1 MKKLFLIVV
10 FIIIVLGC
18 INKIYAS
25 DSIDLCV
32 VYEKDKYEKNDV
44 LCLSFDLPK
53 FSNLFEVIIRL
64 EYDKNVLEPIVVN
77 NEYYELNN
85 HSIFDKFVVNKKIND
100 HTIYAELM
108 KNDIDDGYYS
118 SYKNNMC
125 IIRFNVLSHID
136 NVENCFSG
144 DNIQVFLFDV
154 DHKLI
159 DYNLLFIKQIDAG
172 FYKDSYDVNVFGT
185 DINLEEIFYVNN
197 RNKNE
202 YLLLEEKKID
212 LNKIGSQIM
221 QIGVFDLITG
231 KYISYSTIINIIDND
246 PPIVSSD
253 RKYNILDKELIDINF
268 IDYISVSDNYDK
280 NVNIF
285 VNYYNKEKEKIN
297 DNIIDVFKQD
307 FVIYVGY
314 VAVDSSQNE
323 SKEVVVE
330 FNLIDTTSPTIDI
343 SDINIIDNEIED
355 FEVMHYIDII
365 DELDLNPNVI
375 LTYYDSNMNIIEDYK
390 NYLTINN
397 CCYIEVYGIDK
408 FNNISEKYTIKLSLI
423 DTTSPIITYSDE
435 VFIDDVSLDDT
446 NYLDLI
452 NVNDNDERKCNIS
465 YDLFIDDILVDV
477 ENFKE
482 QLLSG
487 KKGYIKYYVYDYSLN
502 YSAARIIIN
511 IKDTCSP
518 EISVNV
524 DDGEIYKELNEIKYE
539 VKDNLS
545 GVFEVVVLLDG
556 QEYLGEIVSE
566 GTHNLYI
573 TAKDNAGNCSEINFS
588 FVVSNKSFIGN
599 LIDGNIKIKSSIIV
613 CVVILSTLI
622 IGIIKFK
629 YSYHLKKKFKE
640 S

>member
-1 MKKLFLIVV
+1 M
-10 FIIIVLGC
+10 
-18 INKIYAS
+18 
-25 DSIDLCV
+25 D
-32 VYEKDKYEKNDV
+32 
-44 LCLSFDLPK
+44 
-53 FSNLFEVIIRL
+53 
-64 EYDKNVLEPIVVN
+64 
-77 NEYYELNN
+77 
-85 HSIFDKFVVNKKIND
+85 
-100 HTIYAELM
+100 
-108 KNDIDDGYYS
+108 
-118 SYKNNMC
+118 
-125 IIRFNVLSHID
+125 
-136 NVENCFSG
+136 
-144 DNIQVFLFDV
+144 
-154 DHKLI
+154 
-159 DYNLLFIKQIDAG
+159 
-172 FYKDSYDVNVFGT
+172 
-185 DINLEEIFYVNN
+185 
-197 RNKNE
+197 
-202 YLLLEEKKID
+202 
-212 LNKIGSQIM
+212 
-221 QIGVFDLITG
+221 
-231 KYISYSTIINIIDND
+231 
-246 PPIVSSD
+246 
-253 RKYNILDKELIDINF
+253 
-268 IDYISVSDNYDK
+268 
-280 NVNIF
+280 
-285 VNYYNKEKEKIN
+285 
-297 DNIIDVFKQD
+297 
-307 FVIYVGY
+307 
-314 VAVDSSQNE
+314 
-323 SKEVVVE
+323 
-330 FNLIDTTSPTIDI
+330 
-343 SDINIIDNEIED
+343 
-355 FEVMHYIDII
+355 YIDII
-365 DELDLNPNVI
+365 DELDLKPNVI

-435 VFIDDVSLDDT
+435 VFIDDVSLEDT

-452 NVNDNDERKCNIS
+452 SVSDNDNRNCNIS
-465 YDLFIDDILVDV
+465 YDLFIDDNLVDV

-573 TAKDNAGNCSEINFS
+573 TAKDNAGNCSEFRCS
-588 FVVSNKSFIGN
+588 FVVSNKSFVGN

-613 CVVILSTLI
+613 GVVILCTLI
-622 IGIIKFK
+622 IGIIKFR

>member
-100 HTIYAELM
+100 HTVYAELM

-136 NVENCFSG
+136 NVEDCFSG
-144 DNIQVFLFDV
+144 DKIQVFLFDV
-154 DHKLI
+154 EHKLI
-159 DYNLLFIKQIDAG
+159 NYNLLFIKQIDAG
-172 FYKDSYDVNVFGT
+172 FYKDIFDVTVFKEE
-185 DINLEEIFYVNN
+185 INLEEIFYVNN

-231 KYISYSTIINIIDND
+231 KYISYSTIINIVDNE
-246 PPIVSSD
+246 PPIVSSLN
-253 RKYNILDKELIDINF
+253 KYNILDKELIDINF

-323 SKEVVVE
+323 SKEVIVE
-330 FNLIDTTSPTIDI
+330 FNLIDTTCPTIDI
-343 SDINIIDNEIED
+343 SDINVIDKEIEE
-355 FEVMHYIDII
+355 FEVMDYIDII
-365 DELDLNPNVI
+365 DELDLKPNVI

-390 NYLTINN
+390 EHLTINN
-397 CCYIEVYGIDK
+397 CCYIEIYGIDK
-408 FNNISEKYTIKLSLI
+408 FNNISEKYTIKISLI
-423 DTTSPIITYSDE
+423 DTTSPIIKYSDE
-435 VFIDDVSLDDT
+435 VFIDDVSLQDT

-452 NVNDNDERKCNIS
+452 SVSDNDNRNCNIS
-465 YDLFIDDILVDV
+465 YDLFIDDNLVDV
-477 ENFKE
+477 ESFQE

-502 YSAARIIIN
+502 YSTVGIIISV
-511 IKDTCSP
+511 KDTSSP

-524 DDGEIYKELNEIKYE
+524 EENGIYKELSKIEYI

-545 GVFEVVVLLDG
+545 GVFEVVVLLDE
-556 QEYLGEIVSE
+556 QEYLGGMVLE
-566 GTHNLYI
+566 GKHDLYI
-573 TAKDNAGNCSEINFS
+573 AAKDNAGNCSEINFS
-588 FVVSNKSFIGN
+588 FVVSNKSFVGN

-613 CVVILSTLI
+613 GIVILCTLI
-622 IGIIKFK
+622 IGIIKFR